1 MSGLAQELDQVR
13 DAPTRPDQR
22 RGDRPRGRLIY
33 RHTALVRAT
42 HWINVVLL
50 TILLMSGLQI
60 FNAHPALYWGE
71 VSNFGDPAL
80 SITRNRPRVA
90 HREGSPPS
98 PATNSIRRAGW

>member
-1 MSGLAQELDQVR
+1 MSGQKLSMSGLAQQLDQVR
-13 DAPTRPDQR
+13 DAPTAPDQR

-42 HWINVVLL
+42 HWINVVFL

-71 VSNFGDPAL
+71 VSKF
-80 SITRNRPRVA
+80 R
-90 HREGSPPS
+90 
-98 PATNSIRRAGW
+98 